1 MEAQRAWFITGTR
14 ADSVLKSHGRLS
26 STVTALSAWP
36 GISRP
41 SSRQSGNTQTY
52 SRSNSK

>member
-1 MEAQRAWFITGTR
+1 MEAQKAWFITGTSR
-14 ADSVLKSHGRLS
+14 GFGVEITREALQHGDR
-26 STVTALSAWP
+26 VVGRP